1 MEQTIANGLERWNA
15 AVSQTTLQIMQRRL
29 QSNNAL
35 YSQGGSTAGSS
46 LGGAASGGCGSQQQ
60 QRLRSTPAA
69 PSSTVSEAT
78 SAAQRQQGAALPA
91 SAAAA
96 AAEARAGS
104 DGEQGLQLHS
114 VIGTGSFGS
123 VYIGSWRGKRV
134 AIKVMHLQ
142 SNALMDADHAVVA
155 SKDLTPEQ
163 QERLQ
168 QQRMQNSPPHMA
180 IMEAV
185 VSSTMSH
192 PNVGCWHRVLSKA
205 IELSDLMLWSKSHRS
220 WHSAAV

>member
-1 MEQTIANGLERWNA
+1 MEQTIASGLERWNA

-46 LGGAASGGCGSQQQ
+46 LGGGGVSGGCNSQQQ
-60 QRLRSTPAA
+60 QRLRTTPAA
-69 PSSTVSEAT
+69 STARSISESTPEAL
-78 SAAQRQQGAALPA
+78 RQQRCAALPA
-91 SAAAA
+91 SAAAVT
-96 AAEARAGS
+96 AEARAGS
-104 DGEQGLQLHS
+104 DGKQGLQLHS

-142 SNALMDADHAVVA
+142 SNALMDADHAVVG

-168 QQRMQNSPPHMA
+168 QQRKQNSPPHMA

-192 PNVGCWHRVLSKA
+192 PNVGLG
-205 IELSDLMLWSKSHRS
+205 
-220 WHSAAV
+220 